1 MNTGGWM
8 MLIGS
13 WAIIL
18 ALNAYCF
25 YRLLTEKPA
34 KSITGEDKE

>member
-1 MNTGGWM
+1 MNAGGWV

-18 ALNAYCF
+18 ALNVFCF
-25 YRLLTEKPA
+25 YKLLVEKPA
-34 KSITGEDKE
+34 KSITGEEKR